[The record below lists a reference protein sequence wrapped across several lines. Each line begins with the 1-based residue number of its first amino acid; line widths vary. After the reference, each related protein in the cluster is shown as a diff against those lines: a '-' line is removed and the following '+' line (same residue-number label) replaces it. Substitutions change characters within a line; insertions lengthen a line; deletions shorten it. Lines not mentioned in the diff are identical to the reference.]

1 MTLMTSDH
9 LSPAQK
15 AVSGFWPGY
24 FDTMGWGFGM
34 SVRTH
39 RTHLGPSVGSYGWP
53 GFYGTAW
60 YNDPAED
67 MTTIFIMQRAHAGDQ
82 RLPMS
87 HDFWTAAY
95 QAIDD

>member
-1 MTLMTSDH
+1 MTSDQ

-24 FDTMGWGFGM
+24 FDAMGWGFGM
-34 SVRTH
+34 SVRTG
-39 RTHLGPSVGSYGWP
+39 RTHLGPSVGGYGWP
-53 GFYGTAW
+53 GFYG
-60 YNDPAED
+60 PAED

-82 RLPMS
+82 RLPMW
-87 HDFWTAAY
+87 HDFWTAVY